1 LIQPPVGMGNFRF
14 VVLSALRAVQL
25 TRGCVPR
32 VDGDHKKTVT
42 AQREVSQGK
51 VWEAI
56 PGVPE
61 TADAPSVAL
70 VEDPS
75 SVLAQT
81 T

>member
-1 LIQPPVGMGNFRF
+1 MIQPPVGMGNFRF

-42 AQREVSQGK
+42 AQPEVAQGK
-51 VWEAI
+51 VWVAI

-61 TADAPSVAL
+61 CAEASNVAL

-75 SVLAQT
+75 VLAQT

>member
-1 LIQPPVGMGNFRF
+1 MGAFRF
-14 VVLSALRAVQL
+14 VVLAALRTVQL

-32 VDGDHKKTVT
+32 VEGDHKLTVT
-42 AQREVSQGK
+42 AQREIAQGK

-56 PGVPE
+56 PGIPE
-61 TADAPSVAL
+61 SAEASSIAL

>member
-1 LIQPPVGMGNFRF
+1 VIQPPSGMGAFRF
-14 VVLSALRAVQL
+14 VILSALRTVQL

-32 VDGDHKKTVT
+32 VEGDHKKTIT
-42 AQREVSQGK
+42 AQREVAQGK

-56 PGVPE
+56 PGMPE
-61 TADAPSVAL
+61 TTEASSVAL

-75 SVLAQT
+75 LLAHT

>member
-1 LIQPPVGMGNFRF
+1 MIQPPVGMGNFRF

-42 AQREVSQGK
+42 AQREVAQGK

-56 PGVPE
+56 PVPE
-61 TADAPSVAL
+61 SAEASHVAL

>member
-42 AQREVSQGK
+42 AQREVAQGK
-51 VWEAI
+51 VWEALPGI
-56 PGVPE
+56 PE
-61 TADAPSVAL
+61 STEASSVAL
-70 VEDPS
+70 VEEPA
-75 SVLAQT
+75 SVLAHT
-81 T
+81 